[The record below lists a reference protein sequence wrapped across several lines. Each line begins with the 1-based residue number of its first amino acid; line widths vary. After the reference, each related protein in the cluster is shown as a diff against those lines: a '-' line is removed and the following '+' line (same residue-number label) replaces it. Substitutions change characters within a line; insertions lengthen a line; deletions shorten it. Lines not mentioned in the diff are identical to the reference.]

1 MVGSSG
7 EHLKLE
13 LCQESSG
20 QKSFSAIAFSQA
32 DHFEFI
38 KKGNHEKLV
47 RLTSPF
53 ILRRKKKDVLSELP
67 EKIVNV
73 VYSKLNTKQVK
84 IYDSYLLDMQER
96 LKLLSEN
103 KGLVNSQIEILSIL
117 TRLRQICC
125 DPSLFIQDYNE
136 KSGKIEILEEL
147 IDELLEGNHKILIFS
162 QFTSMLKIIAKLLG
176 KKKISYSYLDGQ
188 VKVANREG
196 VIEDFTSGKTDIF
209 LISLKAG
216 GTGLNLTEADTVIHV
231 DPWWNP
237 AVEDQATDRAH
248 RIGQKDVVNVYK
260 IITRNTIEEKIYEI
274 QLRKRKLIDSVI
286 ETNAVAESFRN
297 NEIFE
302 VLRLLFTP

>member
-1 MVGSSG
+1 M
-7 EHLKLE
+7 
-13 LCQESSG
+13 
-20 QKSFSAIAFSQA
+20 
-32 DHFEFI
+32 
-38 KKGNHEKLV
+38 
-47 RLTSPF
+47 
-53 ILRRKKKDVLSELP
+53 
-67 EKIVNV
+67 

-96 LKLLSEN
+96 LKQLADN

-125 DPSLFIQDYNE
+125 DPSLFIRDYNE

-196 VIEDFTSGKTDIF
+196 VIEGFTSGKTDIF

-260 IITRNTIEEKIYEI
+260 IITRNTIEENIYEI

-286 ETNAVAESFRN
+286 ETNEMVESFRN

-302 VLRLLFTP
+302 ILSALI